1 MSTYSVAEAKAGLPG
16 LINRALSGEEVIIT
30 RHGKPM
36 VELRP
41 ATPVASAT
49 TLAAAHERLL
59 SGRIRT
65 REGAP
70 TSVALLDMIYDEP
83 AR

>member
-1 MSTYSVAEAKAGLPG
+1 MTTYSVAEAKAVLPS

-41 ATPVASAT
+41 AAPTPSTVAVS
-49 TLAAAHERLL
+49 AAHERLL
-59 SGRIRT
+59 SGRIKLPA
-65 REGAP
+65 GAP
-70 TSVALLDMIYDEP
+70 TSVELLNMIYDESQT
-83 AR
+83 

>member
-1 MSTYSVAEAKAGLPG
+1 MSTYSVAEAEACLPG
-16 LINRALSGEEVIIT
+16 LIDRALSGEQVIIT

-41 ATPVASAT
+41 ATPVPST
-49 TLAAAHERLL
+49 TTPAAAHERLPA
-59 SGRIRT
+59 GRIRAA
-65 REGAP
+65 EGAP

-83 AR
+83 DR

>member
-1 MSTYSVAEAKAGLPG
+1 MSTYSVAEAKAGLTG

-41 ATPVASAT
+41 ATTAPANT
-49 TLAAAHERLL
+49 TVTAAHERLL
-59 SGRIRT
+59 AGRVKLPA
-65 REGAP
+65 GAP
-70 TSVALLDMIYDEP
+70 TSVELLNLIYDEP
-83 AR
+83 KV